1 MQATF
6 VTPYVLEWLERTT
19 AVSILHRFDQACN
32 VVNQLGEVVSIV
44 APSIGPGPFAIV
56 MQEGEIGNIFE
67 NTLIRIDSKQLFVS
81 DCKIDISKAEVWQS
95 KLNWESLRKNQVEW
109 KKAIPHI
116 EAVAQSRRQ
125 VNAGIETAVS
135 SHLHQIEHQLIES
148 IAVQNA
154 ADFKTA
160 VSKMAGLGSG
170 LTPAGD
176 DFLVGVLYG
185 LFATCAVKEAQSWVE
200 IVVETAVPRTTTLS
214 AAWLQAAA
222 RGEAVAA
229 WHEFGK
235 QLIVNCNQW
244 ETAVE
249 RILAIGHSSGA
260 DALAGFTAVT
270 KFEE

>member
-1 MQATF
+1 MQATL
-6 VTPYVLEWLERTT
+6 VTPYVLKWLERTT
-19 AVSILHRFDQACN
+19 AVSMLHRFDQACN

-44 APSIGPGPFAIV
+44 APSVGPGPFAIV
-56 MQEGEIGNIFE
+56 MQAGEVGNIVE
-67 NTLIRIDSKQLFVS
+67 NTLIHIDSNQLFVS
-81 DCKIDISKAEVWQS
+81 DCKVDISEAKVWQS

-109 KKAIPHI
+109 KKMIPHI

-125 VNAGIETAVS
+125 VDAGIETAVS
-135 SHLHQIEHQLIES
+135 NHLHQIEHQLVKS
-148 IAVQNA
+148 IAVQSV

-185 LFATCAVKEAQSWVE
+185 LFATCPVKEVQSWAE
-200 IVVETAVPRTTTLS
+200 IVVETAVPCTTTLS
-214 AAWLQAAA
+214 GAWLQAAA

-235 QLIVNCNQW
+235 QLVVNCDQW
-244 ETAVE
+244 ETAVN

-270 KFEE
+270 KLSD